1 MIIQKSV
8 TIDSIEELLTT
19 ESMHDSVRI
28 PLNTSYGGIFGI
40 EAALAQLIITWA
52 KGKGEKLLHLHC
64 DENDWASHVATL
76 GRSSA
81 GLAALVMCSKVDT
94 TSHVEIEKGDALLTL
109 LPMIQ
114 AMYDGVLKE
123 TSSTRGARPT
133 VINLFSVCSARREY
147 IKPFYAGGVPP
158 KVHPSDSFEGI
169 IDRAST
175 LMQTKADRRA
185 LMKHG
190 LASLGNVIYELISNA
205 DQHATTD
212 LHGDKYKKGLRGL
225 TIKSIKVQRNQL
237 KDKFSGLAGTFERFI
252 ANNMTQGDTLDLLE
266 VSVIDSGPG
275 MARRWLSH
283 KYGRVIE
290 DLSAITIEEELGAT
304 MECFEKHVTSKDD
317 EASGMGLH
325 RATKA
330 MNDLKAYV
338 RLRTGRLSLQQT
350 FSGKPQTAK
359 FSPKPWKAD
368 GTLSAVEGT
377 VFTICIPVN

>member
-8 TIDSIEELLTT
+8 TIDSIEDLLTT

-52 KGKGEKLLHLHC
+52 KRGDEKLLHLHC

-81 GLAALVMCSKVDT
+81 GLAALVMCSKVAT
-94 TSHVEIEKGDALLTL
+94 TAHAEIEKSDALLTL

-114 AMYDGVLKE
+114 AMYDGALKE
-123 TSSTRGARPT
+123 TSNVRGARPT
-133 VINLFSVCSARREY
+133 VINLFSINNARREY
-147 IKPFYAGGVPP
+147 IKPFYAGGVEP
-158 KVHPSDSFEGI
+158 KVHPSDTFEGI
-169 IDRAST
+169 IDKASD
-175 LMQTKADRRA
+175 LMQTRADRRA

-190 LASLGNVIYELISNA
+190 LASLGSVIYELISNA

-212 LHGDKYKKGLRGL
+212 LIGTKYKKGLRGL
-225 TIKSIKVQRNQL
+225 TIKSVKVQRSQL
-237 KDKFSGLAGTFERFI
+237 KDKFSGRASIFERFI
-252 ANNMTQGDTLDLLE
+252 ANNMTGGDTLDLLE

-283 KYGRVIE
+283 KYGRIID
-290 DLSAITIEEELGAT
+290 DLSAITIEEELAAT

-317 EASGMGLH
+317 EVSGMGLH

-330 MNDLKAYV
+330 MNDLRAFV

-359 FSPKPWKAD
+359 FAPKPWKAD

>member
-19 ESMHDSVRI
+19 ESMHDSLRI

-40 EAALAQLIITWA
+40 EAALTQLIITWA
-52 KGKGEKLLHLHC
+52 KGEGEKTLHLHC
-64 DENDWASHVATL
+64 DQGDWASHVATL

-81 GLAALVMCSKVDT
+81 GLAGLVMCTKVDT
-94 TSHVEIEKGDALLTL
+94 KSHVEIEKSEALLTL

-114 AMYDGVLKE
+114 AMYDGALKE
-123 TSSTRGARPT
+123 TSSARGARPT
-133 VINLFSVCSARREY
+133 VINLFSVSSARREY

-158 KVHPSDSFEGI
+158 KIHPSDAFAGI
-169 IDRAST
+169 IEKAST

-190 LASLGNVIYELISNA
+190 LASLGNVIFELILNA
-205 DQHATTD
+205 DQHATTSLD
-212 LHGDKYKKGLRGL
+212 GERYKKGLRGL
-225 TIKSIKVQRNQL
+225 TIKSIKVQRSQL
-237 KDKFSGLAGTFERFI
+237 KDKFTGSAATFERFL

-275 MARRWLSH
+275 MARRWLSR
-283 KYGRVIE
+283 KRGKIIS
-290 DLSAITIEEELGAT
+290 DLSTITIEDELEAT

-317 EASGMGLH
+317 EVSGMGLH

-330 MNDLKAYV
+330 MNDLRAFV

-359 FSPKPWKAD
+359 FAPKPWKAD